1 MTLNEFNFDQLP
13 EVQQAM
19 PDVGAS
25 KLARFDGDIGELPNQ
40 ACWALQNLLTRRYIG
55 KETHPDL
62 WVWIIE
68 HRRALASRLSELDLK
83 LRIHEDLEV
92 AYTEQAQLDTKHPRS
107 RKLLRR
113 EPMRTYSTLLAMHL
127 ASIARTNRADQ
138 LLGRDDIHE
147 LFSTR
152 HKKDRDEAMLASR
165 IDGAIAKMVEFKI
178 LLPSSNDSESFSIS
192 PVILGVMTGQMVDE
206 LTKEYERQRRDAG
219 DDDNAADDEAED
231 SHSAE
236 ADDAEDD
243 ADDEWYGNES
253 GESRDE

>member
-1 MTLNEFNFDQLP
+1 MTLNDFNFDQLP
-13 EVQQAM
+13 EVQQAL
-19 PDVGAS
+19 PDTAAS
-25 KLARFDGDIGELPNQ
+25 RLPRFEGDVSELPNQ
-40 ACWALQNLLTRRYIG
+40 ACWALQNLLTRRYVS

-62 WVWIIE
+62 WVWIID

-92 AYTEQAQLDTKHPRS
+92 AYTEQAQPDTKHLRS
-107 RKLLRR
+107 RTLLRR

-152 HKKDRDEAMLASR
+152 HKKDRDETMLASR
-165 IDGAIAKMVEFKI
+165 IDDAIAKMVQVKI

-192 PVILGVMTGQMVDE
+192 PVILGVMTGQLVDE
-206 LTKEYERQRRDAG
+206 LTKEFERQRRDVG
-219 DDDNAADDEAED
+219 DDDSAANDDAGDSAED
-231 SHSAE
+231 I
-236 ADDAEDD
+236 DT
-243 ADDEWYGNES
+243 DEWDGDES
-253 GESRDE
+253 GEPGDE